1 MIYCLLSNIVLCP
14 FVDTT
19 CFHICRCR
27 QCEPWAHMCGDCLC
41 VHNSL
46 AMHDI
51 EIWDEFEQMYADYSA
66 LDSGLLSPGDCCIPS
81 VQTTSGR
88 RKNVNLR
95 GNLSLPILLGR
106 GIFPSNPKRITRCI
120 SRPFLDLCSNLTEI
134 GAVSQTNLQRVFTG
148 GVTPDHDVFNETFL
162 LYRVIA
168 RELLTRLFE
177 RVMMKQPPSGNDVLS
192 TYFFTCVLCVHLVHR
207 PPCPPCPP
215 STLSTV
221 HLPFLC
227 RVSCLFPESF

>member
-1 MIYCLLSNIVLCP
+1 MWTRLL
-14 FVDTT
+14 
-19 CFHICRCR
+19 FHICRCR

-106 GIFPSNPKRITRCI
+106 GIFPSNPKRITRCF

-148 GVTPDHDVFNETFL
+148 GATPDHDVFNETFL

-168 RELLTRLFE
+168 REFLTRLFE

-192 TYFFTCVLCVHLVHR
+192 TFFFYMC
-207 PPCPPCPP
+207 PMCPPCPP
-215 STLSTV
+215 STLSTLSTV
-221 HLPFLC
+221 HLVHRPPTFF
-227 RVSCLFPESF
+227 V